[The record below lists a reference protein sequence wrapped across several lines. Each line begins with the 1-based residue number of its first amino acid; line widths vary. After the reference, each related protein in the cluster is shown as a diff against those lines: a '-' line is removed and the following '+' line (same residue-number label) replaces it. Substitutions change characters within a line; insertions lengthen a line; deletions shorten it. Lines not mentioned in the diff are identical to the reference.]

1 MNRKQRRSFAKA
13 QQKAGAEA
21 KLIKQVTQFDKLPD
35 MCLTCE
41 REYDKKSKEMA
52 KTWNVV
58 VKDENTVR
66 LYCPE
71 CWDMAN
77 ELIKKVVNDGRK
89 NRD

>member
-1 MNRKQRRSFAKA
+1 M
-13 QQKAGAEA
+13 
-21 KLIKQVTQFDKLPD
+21 IKQVTQFDKLPD